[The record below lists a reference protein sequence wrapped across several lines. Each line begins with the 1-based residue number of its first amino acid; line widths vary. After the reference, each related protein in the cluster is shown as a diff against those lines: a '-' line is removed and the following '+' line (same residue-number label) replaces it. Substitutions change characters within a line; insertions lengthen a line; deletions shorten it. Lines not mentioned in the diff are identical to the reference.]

1 MKIVLCQQCWAW
13 VPTQGEQCPECHH
26 ALDLETPDPSP
37 AEMAEKLGEAVCRI
51 AAVQFDRRKLPQTG
65 RLWGTTAG
73 LLFLPE
79 LTALADG
86 SLADAQEVASSGT
99 WNWWGLLRRPSP
111 RRTQDWAGEFATAV
125 EPFDVVA
132 AFLDRPGA
140 AFFARQDMVR
150 LWNRGRNWTLQRSI
164 GRTVKWTM
172 LSPPEVW
179 RPAWRQLFQTAAE
192 WRCVASP

>member
-13 VPTQGEQCPECHH
+13 VPSQGEQCPECHQ
-26 ALDLETPDPSP
+26 ALDLDVPDPSP
-37 AEMAEKLGEAVCRI
+37 AQLAERLGEAVCRI
-51 AAVQFDRRKLPQTG
+51 AAVQLDRRKLPQRG

-79 LTALADG
+79 LMVLADG
-86 SLADAQEVASSGT
+86 SLADPLEAGDSGSWSWFGLWRRSNRRFSTSWEEDLPPAEPWDVA
-99 WNWWGLLRRPSP
+99 
-111 RRTQDWAGEFATAV
+111 
-125 EPFDVVA
+125 A

-140 AFFARQDMVR
+140 AFFAREEIVR
-150 LWNRGRNWTLQRSI
+150 LWNRGRTWTLQRTI